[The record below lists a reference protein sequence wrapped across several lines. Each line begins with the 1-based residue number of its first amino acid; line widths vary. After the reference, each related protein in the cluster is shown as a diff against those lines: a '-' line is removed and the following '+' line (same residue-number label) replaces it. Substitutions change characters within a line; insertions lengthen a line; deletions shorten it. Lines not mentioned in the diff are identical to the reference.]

1 MQALWRNPE
10 LIRHAR
16 TEMRPARMVT
26 AAAVSVFLCVLII
39 FMFYHPGIDKTSAPG
54 DPDLATILYTLLAS
68 LQALA
73 LCLWCLSSCSQA
85 IFSERS
91 LKTFDFLRTTR
102 LTSWELLL
110 GMVFGV
116 PLMAYFVV
124 LCTLPFTFILGLYAG
139 FSFLTIAVTYLM
151 LFLVS
156 VVLSLAALAISM
168 TTDRSRAGEV
178 ILLVLVSG
186 TAAWALFISGGA
198 APFPGLTAILVVVG
212 LLPLYHVAP
221 APYGPVFTPVPFFGV
236 QVPSLFVSVV
246 LYVSAGAWLLLIL
259 LRNLK
264 KDREDIRLLSR
275 WQVVGFTVYFNLL
288 VFALL
293 DLRTVHSNS
302 PQSASASD
310 IAIGYLGLNFLILW
324 AVGLAS
330 LTTPA
335 RLRSGWVRA
344 SPSAAFY
351 WSEDGLP
358 WPGMAASA
366 LAAYLVFVLEAVVAR
381 YFIPFAEWPL
391 GWLAAGLFV
400 LLVFAVRDVLFLQW
414 CVLKGFRNPVVKGM
428 LFLFLFYITVFTLV
442 ATAVTL
448 DTLSFRSA
456 LAWFTPL
463 GALGDPEFAAPLSV
477 FVGVVLQ
484 IAISVYLV
492 IAIRRRLAPSLSAST
507 SSNA

>member
-26 AAAVSVFLCVLII
+26 AAAVSVFLCALLILI
-39 FMFYHPGIDKTSAPG
+39 FYHPGIRTNSAP
-54 DPDLATILYTLLAS
+54 DDRDIAMILYTLLAS
-68 LQALA
+68 MQVLA

-85 IFSERS
+85 ISSERS

-124 LCTLPFTFILGLYAG
+124 ACTLPFTLILGLYAG
-139 FSFLTIAVTYLM
+139 VSLLAMAATYLM

-168 TTDRSRAGEV
+168 TTDRPRAGAV
-178 ILLVLVSG
+178 VFLVLVSG
-186 TAAWALFISGGA
+186 TAAWALFISDGV
-198 APFPGLTAILVVVG
+198 APFPGLTAILIVLG

-221 APYGPVFTPVPFFGV
+221 NAFGPVFTPVPFFSV
-236 QVPSLFVSVV
+236 QVPSLFVSIV
-246 LYVSAGAWLLLIL
+246 LYVSAGAWLLLML

-264 KDREDIRLLSR
+264 KDLEDIRFLSR

-293 DLRTVHSNS
+293 DLRTFPSNPS
-302 PQSASASD
+302 DPASGY
-310 IAIGYLGLNFLILW
+310 IALGYLGLNFLILW
-324 AVGLAS
+324 VVGLAS
-330 LTTPA
+330 LTPPG

-344 SPSAAFY
+344 SSSAAFH

-358 WPGMAASA
+358 WPWMAASA
-366 LAAYLVFVLEAVVAR
+366 LAAFFVFVLEACVAR
-381 YFIPFAEWPL
+381 HFIPFSEWPL
-391 GWLAAGLFV
+391 RGLAAGLLV

-414 CVLKGFRNPVVKGM
+414 CVLKGFRSPVVKGM
-428 LFLFLFYITVFTLV
+428 LFLFLYYITALTL
-442 ATAVTL
+442 TGFFFH
-448 DTLSFRSA
+448 SGI
-456 LAWFTPL
+456 AWFTPL
-463 GALGDPEFAAPLSV
+463 GVFGDAELGTPVAV
-477 FVGVVLQ
+477 FIGVVLQ
-484 IAISVYLV
+484 LAVSVYLS
-492 IAIRRRLAPSLSAST
+492 IAIRQRLAPSPSLAVLTST
-507 SSNA
+507 PT